1 MYFSLPSPLHFFF
14 GSFLAYLPFVFP
26 LSSPFLLLRGLVAP
40 AQVLIHQHGPEET
53 PGVYNGGHLIGF
65 ARGNDGGCLHRSVG
79 ALVDLVA
86 NGTGVA
92 TGFN

>member
-1 MYFSLPSPLHFFF
+1 MLIHFFY
-14 GSFLAYLPFVFP
+14 SADLWLRPK
-26 LSSPFLLLRGLVAP
+26 SSSTSN
-40 AQVLIHQHGPEET
+40 GPEET

-92 TGFN
+92 PGFN